1 VSKPVPAW
9 RVALFVAPQL
19 ALAVLGLPIVLYLQP
34 YYASQPGYSLSL
46 VAFIFMITRVW
57 DVITDPTLG
66 WVGDSVRTRFGRRRF
81 WIAINTPVML
91 LGVVMVFLPQSVP
104 SPLMLGLW
112 LAVLYVGWTFIHM
125 SHVSWASEL
134 SHDYDQRTTIQSFVT
149 GAYILGILAALFIG
163 VAAAQGI
170 TDQKAALEAQVRA
183 VGGAVLVLLPLSVLL
198 ALVVTPETPPPPVKP
213 LALGEMFAT
222 LARNG
227 PLARVAGADFLSGF
241 ASGATGASLIFIGT
255 QVLGLSPAQSPALI
269 LISFVAGFLTI
280 PLWAWLAKKLGKH
293 NAIIAS
299 SLYTIATAPLI
310 FLVPKG
316 DFAVAALVWALGGAN
331 FAAAIF
337 LARAVLGD
345 VVDADKV
352 RTGDERSGMYFGV
365 MSAANKMGY
374 AAAGL
379 VYVLLEAV
387 GYDPNAS
394 AQTPSALAW
403 LIGAYVGVPIACALG
418 VMALMWR
425 FPIDRQAQAAAVRTD

>member
-1 VSKPVPAW
+1 MTDRPTAAW
-9 RVALFVAPQL
+9 RLALFVAPQL

-34 YYASQPGYSLSL
+34 FYASQPGYSLSL

-57 DVITDPTLG
+57 DVVTDPTLG

-81 WIAINTPVML
+81 WIAVSTPVML
-91 LGVVMVFLPQSVP
+91 LGVFMVFLPAAP
-104 SPLMLGLW
+104 PGPWALAGW

-134 SHDYDQRTTIQSFVT
+134 SHDYDRRTTIQSLVT
-149 GAYILGILAALFIG
+149 AAYILGILAALFIG

-170 TDQKAALEAQVRA
+170 ADAKQALAAQVRA
-183 VGGAVLVLLPLSVLL
+183 VGGAVLVLLPLTVLL
-198 ALVVTPETPPPPVKP
+198 ALAVTPEAPPPPAKP
-213 LALGEMFAT
+213 LALGAMVAA
-222 LARNG
+222 LVRNG
-227 PLARVAGADFLSGF
+227 PLARVAGTDFLSGF

-255 QVLGLSPAQSPALI
+255 QLLGLSPAQAPALI
-269 LISFVAGFLTI
+269 LISFVSGFAAI
-280 PLWAWLAKKLGKH
+280 PLWAWLARTLGKH

-299 SLYTIATAPLI
+299 SAYTILTAPLI

-316 DFAVAALVWALGGAN
+316 DFAAAAAVWALGGAN

-345 VVDADKV
+345 VVDADKAAS
-352 RTGDERSGMYFGV
+352 GEERSGMFFGV

-379 VYVLLEAV
+379 IYVLLEAV
-387 GYDPNAS
+387 GYDPNAA

-403 LIGAYVGVPIACALG
+403 LVGAYVGVPVACALL
-418 VMALMWR
+418 VSALMWR
-425 FPIDRQAQAAAVRTD
+425 FPINRAVQAAVRTD

>member
-1 VSKPVPAW
+1 MTRPTPAW
-9 RVALFVAPQL
+9 RLALFVAPQL

-34 YYASQPGYSLSL
+34 FYAQQPGYSLSL

-57 DVITDPTLG
+57 DVVTDPTLG
-66 WVGDSVRTRFGRRRF
+66 WVGDSVRTPFGRRRF
-81 WIAINTPVML
+81 WIAAAMPVML
-91 LGVVMVFLPQSVP
+91 VGVFMVFLSE
-104 SPLMLGLW
+104 SPPGPWALAGW

-134 SHDYDQRTTIQSFVT
+134 SNDYDRRTTIQSLVT

-170 TDQKAALEAQVRA
+170 GDPKAALAAQVRA
-183 VGGAVLVLLPLSVLL
+183 VGVAVMILLPLSVVAAL
-198 ALVVTPETPPPPVKP
+198 AVTPEAKPPPPQP
-213 LALGEMFAT
+213 LALGAMFST
-222 LARNG
+222 LARNA

-241 ASGATGASLIFIGT
+241 ASGATGASLFFIGT

-269 LISFVAGFLTI
+269 LISFVAGFLAI
-280 PLWAWLAKKLGKH
+280 PFWAWLARRVGKH

-310 FLVPKG
+310 FFVPKG
-316 DFAVAALVWALGGAN
+316 DFAVAAAVWALGGAN

-345 VVDADKV
+345 VVDDDKAK
-352 RTGDERSGMYFGV
+352 TGQERSGMFFGV

-387 GYDPNAS
+387 GYDPAAP
-394 AQTPSALAW
+394 AQTQSALSW
-403 LIGAYVGVPIACALG
+403 LIGAYIGVPVLCALC
-418 VMALMWR
+418 VIALMWR
-425 FPIDRQAQAAAVRTD
+425 FPIDRAAQAAAVRTD